1 MYKFVG
7 KKGKSY
13 ELLGSQKLNA
23 NCPDSEKTGKG
34 PGSCGGATKEKNTTN
49 NIKSIDKSSNIFSSK
64 TNGYDQG
71 KKVDVDLYSNIPI
84 DSRNMYHP
92 INDRD
97 NDNVAWAE
105 VKYRPDGKLLVHYDV
120 KSGKKDQIVSSV
132 GQAKKL
138 ATNYVNSKKAVDR
151 NASENVIPAEK
162 PTKSH
167 PADKMN
173 IDQLAKALG
182 IHEDQIDA
190 MKERYSDRHEDV
202 RDNMVESKLRDIY
215 KSRNK

>member
-1 MYKFVG
+1 MD
-7 KKGKSY
+7 
-13 ELLGSQKLNA
+13 LQKLNA
-23 NCPDSEKTGKG
+23 NCPDSEKTGTG
-34 PGSCGGATKEKNTTN
+34 PGSCGGATKEKNTEN
-49 NIKSIDKSSNIFSSK
+49 NIKTIDKSNNVFSSK

-105 VKYRPDGKLLVHYDV
+105 VKYRPDGKFLVHYDIA
-120 KSGKKDQIVSSV
+120 SGKKDQIVSSA

-138 ATNYVNSKKAVDR
+138 ATSYINSKKAVNKDDIKK
-151 NASENVIPAEK
+151 VIPAEK
-162 PTKSH
+162 PTKPH

-182 IHEDQIDA
+182 IHEDQVDA
-190 MKERYSDRHEDV
+190 MKDQYSHLHEDS
-202 RDNMVESKLRDIY
+202 RDNMVESKLREMY
-215 KSRNK
+215 KARNK